1 MPSAA
6 SAVSLSIDSAKHDFS
21 ALLLRDLCE
30 CPLCVHKSSR
40 QRLYSTA
47 EIPPD
52 IRARVI
58 EQTAESVAITWTQD
72 APGFDETHTTILS
85 IDALRDLASVGAVS
99 GPFQKALDPPVTWG
113 RDDDPARDV
122 KFEDYMNNDAV
133 LNHAIKHLHTH
144 GLLFVTDIPHKEG
157 ALIDIATRIGPMKD
171 TFYGLTWDGT

>member
-1 MPSAA
+1 M
-6 SAVSLSIDSAKHDFS
+6 
-21 ALLLRDLCE
+21 
-30 CPLCVHKSSR
+30 
-40 QRLYSTA
+40 
-47 EIPPD
+47 
-52 IRARVI
+52 I